1 VNPALRTLGTFAGAR
16 EAAPEPLVDART
28 LAGYLGVTVAYVYEH
43 ADELGARRLGSGPKA
58 RLRFSVAEVD
68 SRLTACSA
76 SRGSGSPEA
85 RTVEP
90 KPRRRRSSSLGSATD
105 LLPIR
110 GSGGSL

>member
-1 VNPALRTLGTFAGAR
+1 V
-16 EAAPEPLVDART
+16 PEPLVDART
-28 LAGYLGVTVAYVYEH
+28 LAGYLGVTVGYVYAH

-76 SRGSGSPEA
+76 SRESASPDCG
-85 RTVEP
+85 TVEP
-90 KPRRRRSSSLGSATD
+90 QQRHRRSSGLGSGAE

-110 GSGGSL
+110 GLRGAA

>member
-1 VNPALRTLGTFAGAR
+1 MNPALRTLGTFAGAR
-16 EAAPEPLVDART
+16 EGSLEPLVDAQT
-28 LAGYLGVTVAYVYEH
+28 LAGYLGVKVAYVYEH

-76 SRGSGSPEA
+76 GRRSEFPDTG
-85 RTVEP
+85 TVEP
-90 KPRRRRSSSLGSATD
+90 KPHRRRSSGLGSGAE

-110 GSGGSL
+110 GLRGAS

>member
-1 VNPALRTLGTFAGAR
+1 MNPRSDRSLPRAHAAGCGL
-16 EAAPEPLVDART
+16 EALVDART
-28 LAGYLGVTVAYVYEH
+28 LAGYLGVTVAYVYDH

-76 SRGSGSPEA
+76 SRESRSPDSGM
-85 RTVEP
+85 VEP
-90 KPRRRRSSSLGSATD
+90 KPRRRRSSGLGSGAE

-110 GSGGSL
+110 GYGGAA